1 MKVKKSNIRKLV
13 NELDRNGTQLMLG
26 VLRAM
31 DSENIYY
38 TSFLAKHL
46 RHTWANT
53 YKAVNR
59 LVDLGLIKTAEYIG
73 AYQAKYDNV
82 KGLVLTKKGY
92 VVKSEVLKK
101 LKDKLQNNK

>member
-1 MKVKKSNIRKLV
+1 MKVKRSNIRKLV
-13 NELDRNGTQLMLG
+13 NELDKNGTQLMLG

-38 TSFLAKHL
+38 TSILAKNL

-59 LVDLGLIKTAEYIG
+59 LIGLGLVKTSEYLG
-73 AYQAKYDNV
+73 AYRARYDNV
-82 KGLVLTKKGY
+82 RGLVLTTKGY
-92 VVKSEVLKK
+92 VVKTRILKK
-101 LKDKLQNNK
+101 KEQK

>member
-1 MKVKKSNIRKLV
+1 MKIKRKDIRKLV
-13 NELDRNGTQLMLG
+13 NELDKNGTQLMLS

-38 TSFLAKHL
+38 TSILAKNL

-59 LVDLGLIKTAEYIG
+59 LIDLGLVKTSEYLG
-73 AYQAKYDNV
+73 AYRARYDNV
-82 KGLVLTKKGY
+82 KGLVLTTKGY
-92 VVKSEVLKK
+92 IVKSRILKRK
-101 LKDKLQNNK
+101 KENN